1 MEKSVGIAGGAL
13 AAAAVLI
20 AVSLALAPP
29 AGAGAGAQ
37 DMQEQASPAPPDLE
51 GAPGAAGAGQAQA
64 QAQAQETPA
73 GAGIPGGISGA
84 LPLTEIF
91 DMVEEGTVRVE
102 VRRPPSVVSPASGV
116 GSGIVF
122 DQRGNI
128 VTNAHVVEGAD
139 RIIVTFLDGRSYNA
153 EVVGAD
159 PFTDIAVVRAG
170 GEGGVDSRLRPL
182 RLGDS
187 ANLRVGEPIAAIGNP
202 FGLSGSMTAG
212 IVSQLGRL
220 LPAHG
225 AFQMP
230 DIIQTDAAINPGNS
244 GGPLLNMRGEVV
256 GINTAI
262 RSETGEFAGVGF
274 AVPSQTVAKIV
285 PVLIR
290 DGGYRHPWIGV
301 SGTDIDPDTAD
312 AIGLED
318 TRGFMVVTVVEG
330 SPADR
335 AGLRGSSG
343 TVAADGPGGGEG
355 ERPAGGDVITAVDGI
370 EVRRISDILVHLQ
383 RAKSVGDELV
393 LDILRDGR
401 STSLVVVLGDR
412 PMSGQAD
419 PE

>member
-37 DMQEQASPAPPDLE
+37 DMQGQSSPAPPDLE

-64 QAQAQETPA
+64 QAQAQEASA

-102 VRRPPSVVSPASGV
+102 VRRPPSVVSPVSGV

-159 PFTDIAVVRAG
+159 PYTDIAVVRAG

-343 TVAADGPGGGEG
+343 TVAVDGPGVD